1 MLNNRQCHL
10 LSALASLTMLIFL
23 LILGHNLFKPIV
35 NSINMEW
42 VEVYSGKY
50 VQNCVCLVAL
60 RENFLHALLSF
71 HVWRTPKQESL
82 IYSIHFIYIIHFL
95 WSDVHIHILYF
106 YFLFVFD
113 VLTWW
118 HMRAGVSPL
127 RSGSLAIHTHPSR
140 RFQISDLPGLT
151 QPLYTSKASNWNLA
165 FYIWKHPRA

>member
-82 IYSIHFIYIIHFL
+82 IYSIHFIY
-95 WSDVHIHILYF
+95 
-106 YFLFVFD
+106 
-113 VLTWW
+113 
-118 HMRAGVSPL
+118 
-127 RSGSLAIHTHPSR
+127 SLAYQVVPNTEEQFSQP
-140 RFQISDLPGLT
+140 FLGL
-151 QPLYTSKASNWNLA
+151 SK
-165 FYIWKHPRA
+165 I